1 MRRRNNIGFRKRGKY
16 GIGPT
21 IEHVKQNPSGA
32 VRLSIAA
39 LPMPQCPETDTERSS
54 ELALGHANL
63 IAYGLNVC
71 SRHFM
76 NDDLVRLIRLMRDRL
91 FETGLDTFKR
101 VTHV

>member
-1 MRRRNNIGFRKRGKY
+1 MRRRNDIGLRKRAKY
-16 GIGPT
+16 SIGPPVKH
-21 IEHVKQNPSGA
+21 IEQNPSGA
-32 VRLSIAA
+32 VRLPIPT

-71 SRHFM
+71 SRHFT
-76 NDDLVRLIRLMRDRL
+76 NDDLVRLIHLMRDRL

-101 VTHV
+101 VTYV